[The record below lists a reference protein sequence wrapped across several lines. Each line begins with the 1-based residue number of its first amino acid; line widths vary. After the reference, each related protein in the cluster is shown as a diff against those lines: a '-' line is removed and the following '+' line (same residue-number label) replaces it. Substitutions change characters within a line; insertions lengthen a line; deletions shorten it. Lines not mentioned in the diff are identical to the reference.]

1 MVTSTFAVKSS
12 ALLLHFKSSDHIN
25 RKKQNCS
32 THLPV
37 CPFTKEFKTDK
48 LNQIDDS
55 VFLMNFIHVVRV
67 SIRNLSLTLIEGD

>member
-1 MVTSTFAVKSS
+1 M
-12 ALLLHFKSSDHIN
+12 
-25 RKKQNCS
+25 
-32 THLPV
+32 

-67 SIRNLSLTLIEGD
+67 SIRNLSLTLIEGLKEIKIF